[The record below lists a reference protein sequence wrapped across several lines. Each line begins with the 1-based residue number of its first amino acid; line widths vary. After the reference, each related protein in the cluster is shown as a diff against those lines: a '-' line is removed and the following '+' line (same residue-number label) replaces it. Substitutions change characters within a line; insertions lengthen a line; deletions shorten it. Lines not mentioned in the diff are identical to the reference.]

1 MDCMAVHA
9 SCLVALPYP
18 FLWSRGGTRGSIS
31 SSVHY
36 ALQTLCTVHCT
47 QCTVHSVQC
56 TGYCSQCTVYCSQC
70 TVYCAQCTMYNC
82 TCICIQC
89 TVYTNRDHVGGLVD
103 QSILLH
109 TPHFRPCVLY
119 TVLFTVYSVLYT
131 VCSVRYTV
139 CSVRYTVYSVPYTV
153 YNVHVHNV
161 QCTQIVT
168 KWGAAGSISSSVHSA
183 FQTLCVLYTVYSRV
197 DQLSCFWEF

>member
-1 MDCMAVHA
+1 MHLSIFLLVLEWTAWQCMQAA
-9 SCLVALPYP
+9 WWPCLILSCDHV
-18 FLWSRGGTRGSIS
+18 GGLGDQ
-31 SSVHY
+31 SVLLYTTHFRPCVLY
-36 ALQTLCTVHCT
+36 TVHSVLYT
-47 QCTVHSVQC
+47 VYSVQGTVHSVQCTVHSVQC
-56 TGYCSQCTVYCSQC
+56 TVHSVQCT
-70 TVYCAQCTMYNC
+70 
-82 TCICIQC
+82 CIQC
-89 TVYTNRDHVGGLVD
+89 TVYTNSDHVGGLVD

-139 CSVRYTVYSVPYTV
+139 CSVRYTAYSVLYTV

-183 FQTLCVLYTVYSRV
+183 FQTLCVLYTVYSV
-197 DQLSCFWEF
+197 VYTM